1 MANISLEVHSAS
13 CGAKF
18 LRKKTSNYQ
27 YNFSMAKISLE
38 VYGVQWGA
46 EFLRKRN
53 LQSKNTAFSW
63 LKFL

>member
-1 MANISLEVHSAS
+1 MAKSSLEVHGAS

-18 LRKKTSNYQ
+18 LRKNTSKYQ

-38 VYGVQWGA
+38 AHGVERGA

-53 LQSKNTAFSW
+53 FKATIQLFHG
-63 LKFL
+63 